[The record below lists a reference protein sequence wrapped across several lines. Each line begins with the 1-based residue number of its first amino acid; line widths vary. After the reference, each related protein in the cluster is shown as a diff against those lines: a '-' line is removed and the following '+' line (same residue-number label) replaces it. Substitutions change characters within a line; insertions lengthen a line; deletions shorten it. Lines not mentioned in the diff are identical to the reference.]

1 MENNKQ
7 WIRKLKGFR
16 GRIAVIIEEN
26 KKFHEQKEQEL
37 RELSSEIGET
47 IKSLEKGSTKTNGAA
62 SNAAVAAAA
71 RPVTSAVKVE
81 SSVDFSDDDMFDD
94 AVADIIQQQTVQQP
108 QQSKKRPGEELNGS
122 SSKRDKKDF
131 LFDDE
136 GYTIVHTDGACSQN
150 GQLGAKAGW
159 GIWWNEGHPDNI
171 GGPVAGGRHTN
182 NTAEIQ
188 AATFAI
194 SQAGGLKIKKLNVHT
209 DSQFLINCITK
220 WIVGWKRNNWVNSKK
235 QPVINKE
242 DIQQLELAI
251 EQAAVKVK
259 WTYVKGH
266 SGIRGN
272 DEADRLARE
281 GASRQPS

>member
-7 WIRKLKGFR
+7 MIRTLKGFR
-16 GRIAVIIEEN
+16 GRIALIIEEN

-47 IKSLEKGSTKTNGAA
+47 IKSLEKEKTKTNGVANNPVA
-62 SNAAVAAAA
+62 S
-71 RPVTSAVKVE
+71 TVKVE
-81 SSVDFSDDDMFDD
+81 SSVDFSDDDMFNDM
-94 AVADIIQQQTVQQP
+94 IQQEQPQQP
-108 QQSKKRPGEELNGS
+108 QQRKRPNEEVNGN
-122 SSKRDKKDF
+122 SSKRDKKDSLSNF
-131 LFDDE
+131 LKDDE

-159 GIWWNEGHPDNI
+159 GIWWNEGHPNNK

-194 SQAGGLKIKKLNVHT
+194 FQAQGLSIKKLNVHT
-209 DSQFLINCITK
+209 DSQFLINCVTK
-220 WIVGWKRNNWVNSKK
+220 WMAGWKRNNWMNSQKK
-235 QPVINKE
+235 PVINKE
-242 DIQQLELAI
+242 DLQQLE
-251 EQAAVKVK
+251 QAQQQGGIKVK
-259 WTYVKGH
+259 WTHVKGH

-281 GASRQPS
+281 GASRGGS